1 MALNDDLESTDK
13 ILDNFV
19 SKSEQFAENMERG
32 GSVLSGGGGSSSIQG
47 NVSTSKPGPGGAF
60 SSGGFAAFAGGAP
73 TSTAPSPTIPSTP
86 ERYKSADDRTGL
98 QKSLSMLGNAASYAL
113 NVGMA
118 GAALGPTT
126 QEAVYLEQLSN
137 RIKFYSNFSNSDK
150 TNTEQRGFNIQ
161 KQASSMGTAISAL
174 DAPTAV
180 NSLISSGLMP
190 GLKNFRAGKGYT
202 GILGGA
208 ALASNLTPGIGI
220 TGGAGVMAGL
230 NEAYNVNMLRM
241 FGVQVRNA
249 DGTGMNDLT
258 NIIDQLYTLLSRGET
273 LTERDIA
280 ISAMS
285 GNALDSILNQY
296 FGEDPN
302 TRQTIIAGL
311 IQKSKKMSFSKNT
324 KKNSKAGSLEES
336 GALSQGAMTTSNRS
350 TSELQMLQNL
360 SNPVVQGLTSANNA
374 IQGMFNIFGSEYG
387 TGKMAGGQD
396 KMRTAMRKGLNL
408 ATVMETFAGVRG
420 GAGGVLADALSAG
433 NADKFLGGAALAA
446 VLKDAENRN
455 FGVADQA
462 IKSTGIATTG
472 ETKAS
477 KAGPLY
483 TGAITIN
490 VTTNADDP
498 YAFGD
503 AIYKAMTAKS

>member
-32 GSVLSGGGGSSSIQG
+32 GSVLSGGSSSSQG
-47 NVSTSKPGPGGAF
+47 NVSTSKPGPGGTF
-60 SSGGFAAFAGGAP
+60 SSSGFAAFAGGAP

-86 ERYKSADDRTGL
+86 ERYKSADERSGFR
-98 QKSLSMLGNAASYAL
+98 KSLSALGTVAQYGMNNILAAASLA
-113 NVGMA
+113 
-118 GAALGPTT
+118 PTT
-126 QEAVYLEQLSN
+126 QESVYLEQLSN
-137 RIKFYSNFSNSDK
+137 RIRFY
-150 TNTEQRGFNIQ
+150 TNYGNVSTNNPEQRGFDIQ

-190 GLKNFRAGKGYT
+190 GLKNFRAGAGYT

-249 DGTGMNDLT
+249 DGTGMNDLS
-258 NIIDQLYTLLSRGET
+258 NIIDQLYTKLARGGT

-296 FGEDPN
+296 FGDDPN

-311 IQKSKKMSFSKNT
+311 IQKSKGLSFSKT
-324 KKNSKAGSLEES
+324 SLEQS
-336 GALSQGAMTTSNRS
+336 GGLTQGAKTTSNRS
-350 TSELQMLQNL
+350 TSELQMLQRL
-360 SNPVVQGLTSANNA
+360 SEPVVQGLTRANNMVQDMFDFMGEKGFEDSDSGKA
-374 IQGMFNIFGSEYG
+374 IR
-387 TGKMAGGQD
+387 A
-396 KMRTAMRKGLNL
+396 GLNV
-408 ATVMETFAGVRG
+408 TTMMETLSGVRG
-420 GAGGVLADALSAG
+420 GAGGLLVDTATAGNGALAIGGVSVLKTLRDALT
-433 NADKFLGGAALAA
+433 DKT
-446 VLKDAENRN
+446 LKETPDN
-455 FGVADQA
+455 
-462 IKSTGIATTG
+462 TGITTTG
-472 ETKAS
+472 DTKAS

>member
-1 MALNDDLESTDK
+1 MALNDDLNETDK
-13 ILDNFV
+13 IMDSLV
-19 SKSEQFAENMERG
+19 SKAEQYKNYMAEAG
-32 GSVLSGGGGSSSIQG
+32 PASSGGSSSTIKG
-47 NVSTSKPGPGGAF
+47 NISTSSPGP
-60 SSGGFAAFAGGAP
+60 SGTFGSNGFASFAGGAP
-73 TSTAPSPTIPSTP
+73 TSTAPSATIPSTP
-86 ERYKSADDRTGL
+86 ERFKSADDRTGL
-98 QKSLSMLGNAASYAL
+98 QKSLGMLGKVGSYAL

-126 QEAVYLEQLSN
+126 NEAVYLEQLSN
-137 RIKFYSNFSNSDK
+137 RLRFYNNGNISNK
-150 TNTEQRGFNIQ
+150 EGFNIQ

-174 DAPTAV
+174 DAPTAI
-180 NSLISSGLMP
+180 NSLTASGLMP
-190 GLKNFRAGKGYT
+190 GLKNFRAGTGYT

-230 NEAYNVNMLRM
+230 NQASNVNMLRM
-241 FGVQVRNA
+241 FGVQVRTP
-249 DGTGMNDLT
+249 DGTGMNDLS
-258 NIIDQLYTLLSRGET
+258 NIIDQLYTLLARNGPVS
-273 LTERDIA
+273 ERDIA

-285 GNALDSILNQY
+285 GNALDSIINQY
-296 FGEDPN
+296 FGGDPN
-302 TRQTIIAGL
+302 IRSTIIAGL
-311 IQKSKKMSFSKNT
+311 IQKSKGMGFAKTTSK
-324 KKNSKAGSLEES
+324 KYPKRGSLEES

-350 TSELQMLQNL
+350 SSELQMLQNL
-360 SNPVVQGLTSANNA
+360 SNPVIQGLTSANNA

-387 TGKMAGGQD
+387 TGKAAGAQD

-408 ATVMETFAGVRG
+408 ATVMETFAGIRG
-420 GAGGVLADALSAG
+420 GAGGVLSDALSAG
-433 NADKFLGGAALAA
+433 NASQFLGGAALAA

-462 IKSTGIATTG
+462 IESTGIRTTG
-472 ETKAS
+472 ATMAS

-490 VTTNADDP
+490 VTTTGDDP